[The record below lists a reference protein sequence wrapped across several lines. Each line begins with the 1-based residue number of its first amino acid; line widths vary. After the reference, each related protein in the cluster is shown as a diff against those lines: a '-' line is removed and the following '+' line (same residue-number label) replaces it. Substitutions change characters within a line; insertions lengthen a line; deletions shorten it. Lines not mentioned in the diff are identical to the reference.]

1 MLRLFATV
9 TALARRSLK
18 RNVFVL
24 LRFANRIPLVFDE
37 GSDVITKT
45 ANELKYV
52 LDRSW
57 GMLYARR
64 RTSQY
69 PFLI

>member
-1 MLRLFATV
+1 
-9 TALARRSLK
+9 
-18 RNVFVL
+18 VL

-52 LDRSW
+52 FGLEL
-57 GMLYARR
+57 GMSDALCR
-64 RTSQY
+64 RTHLASLQY
-69 PFLI
+69 SFCSLTISFQVIEEGS